1 MLYTRSKHSIICR
14 SIILQKQTNKQKK
27 LMGKEIRFVV
37 TRSAEWDQLNENSQ
51 KVQTSNYKISKC

>member
-1 MLYTRSKHSIICR
+1 
-14 SIILQKQTNKQKK
+14 
-27 LMGKEIRFVV
+27 MGKEIRFVV